1 MPPLVVNQSN
11 SALITN
17 KNQMYSDKN
26 LHLHAGFGYMSK
38 NCFIAY
44 FSCHLHSFMFYKRLL
59 EQKLISCLEST
70 NPFARLGQFSGKEDG
85 DSRDCLFV
93 KCGYYLCQA
102 PFEISGFWITDG
114 HVKKCFLS
122 QYKSGKLK

>member
-59 EQKLISCLEST
+59 EQKLISCLEIS
-70 NPFARLGQFSGKEDG
+70 NPLQGWVNSVGKRMETAG
-85 DSRDCLFV
+85 TV
-93 KCGYYLCQA
+93 YLSNVVITSVRPLLKSQA
-102 PFEISGFWITDG
+102 FELLMVT
-114 HVKKCFLS
+114 
-122 QYKSGKLK
+122 